1 MARVRHSV
9 QSGLHLLRTLVGCSV
24 LWVACAPMALAQHT
38 HSEHAVKS
46 AFIYRFTAY
55 VEWPG
60 DCLDPERFTIAVLG
74 DASVAETLQRLT
86 LGRALLNRPVQVR
99 QVTSP
104 AEARNAQVMFIGRNR
119 PADLRRLLAPMA
131 SHCALVI
138 SDELG
143 GLESGSTVNF
153 LMADNR
159 LRFEV
164 SLPAARRARLK
175 ISSEMLSVAARV
187 QQ

>member
-1 MARVRHSV
+1 MARANYRVPG
-9 QSGLHLLRTLVGCSV
+9 GLHLLHAILTCSV
-24 LWVACAPMALAQHT
+24 LWLASPVVVALEAQP
-38 HSEHAVKS
+38 EHAVKA

-60 DCLDPERFTIAVLG
+60 DCLGRERFTIAVLG
-74 DASVAETLQRLT
+74 DAGVAEALRGLT

-99 QVTSP
+99 QVASL
-104 AEARNAQVMFIGRNR
+104 AEARDAQVTFIGRNR
-119 PADLRRLLAPMA
+119 RTDLRRLLAPVG
-131 SHCALVI
+131 SHCMLVI
-138 SDELG
+138 SDEEG
-143 GLESGSTVNF
+143 GLESGSAVNF
-153 LMADNR
+153 LVADSR

-175 ISSEMLSVAARV
+175 VSSEMLSVAARV

>member
-1 MARVRHSV
+1 MASAIHSMPA
-9 QSGLHLLRTLVGCSV
+9 GLHLLRAMLTCSM
-24 LWVACAPMALAQHT
+24 LWAAASSTALALET
-38 HSEHAVKS
+38 HSEQAVKA

-60 DCLDPERFTIAVLG
+60 DCLGRERFTIAVLG
-74 DASVAETLQRLT
+74 DTEMAEALRGLT
-86 LGRALLNRPVQVR
+86 QGRALLNRPVQVR
-99 QVTSP
+99 QVASL
-104 AEARNAQVMFIGRNR
+104 AEARDAQVMFVGRNR
-119 PADLRRLLAPMA
+119 RSDLRRLLAA
-131 SHCALVI
+131 AGSHCALVI

-143 GLESGSTVNF
+143 GLDSGSAVNF

-175 ISSEMLSVAARV
+175 VSSEMLSVAARV